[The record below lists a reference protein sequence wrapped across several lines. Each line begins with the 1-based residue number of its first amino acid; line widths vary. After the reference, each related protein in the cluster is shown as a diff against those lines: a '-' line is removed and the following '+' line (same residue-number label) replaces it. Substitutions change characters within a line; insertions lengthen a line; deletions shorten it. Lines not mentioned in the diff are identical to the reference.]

1 MKRFLIL
8 LAIFGLINPVYAFGK
23 YKSQVEAKA
32 ACKKWSD
39 KGFKYSYEKTEWTGR
54 YEGYDY
60 GGKAKLM
67 TYEQTNRYC
76 DYESSTNQYLGYE
89 ETGVKKGQHYKE
101 YVFENMEIG
110 KKIKKY
116 FKF

>member
-1 MKRFLIL
+1 MKRLLLSTLVLIL
-8 LAIFGLINPVYAFGK
+8 ATPVHAFGK
-23 YKSQVEAKA
+23 YNSQVEAKT
-32 ACKKWSD
+32 ACKKWAD
-39 KGFKYSYEKTEWTGR
+39 KGFKYSFEKTEWTGR

-67 TYEQTNRYC
+67 TYEKTNRYC

-89 ETGVKKGQHYKE
+89 ATKIKKGQHYKE
-101 YVFENMEIG
+101 YVYENMDKG
-110 KKIKKY
+110 LKIKKY